1 MCKMLKELLGP
12 DIDELLRK
20 KDYAGL
26 KDGSAEWEAPEAA
39 DLLMSLPEE
48 EQPILFRLLP
58 RARAAEVFAYLP
70 MPEQRRLLQSLTT
83 ENVRNVLEEAA
94 PDDRARLFGE
104 LPAQVTQQL
113 LGLLSAEELSKTRQL
128 LGYPEESVGRL
139 MTPEYVAIHPEWTVG
154 RALEH
159 IRQHGKDAETINM
172 IYVVDYHGKLI
183 DDLRLRK
190 LILAD
195 PSEAVATVMDRR
207 FVALSAF
214 TDREEAAKL
223 MQKYDRVALPVT
235 DSDGVLIGIVTVDD
249 IIDVVE
255 KEATEDIQKMAA
267 VEALDEPYLQI
278 GFFRMVKKRAGWLT
292 LLFLGEMLTAT
303 AMGYFER
310 EIARAVVLALFI
322 PLIIIS
328 SGGNS
333 GSQAASLIIRAMAL
347 EEIRLRQWWRVMRR
361 EFFSGLALGA
371 VLGSIAFVRIILW
384 PHHAT
389 LYGQHYMLVAV
400 TVAASLIGVVTWGS
414 LTGSMLPFIM
424 RRLGFDPAASSAPFV
439 ATLVDVTGLVIYF
452 TVAMAILHGTLL

>member
-1 MCKMLKELLGP
+1 MLKELLGP

-20 KDYAGL
+20 KDYTGL
-26 KDGSAEWEAPEAA
+26 KDGVAEWEAPEAA
-39 DLLMSLPEE
+39 DLLLSLPEKD
-48 EQPILFRLLP
+48 QPILFRLLP
-58 RARAAEVFAYLP
+58 RRRAAEVFAYLP
-70 MPEQRRLLQSLTT
+70 TPEQRRLLQSLTT
-83 ENVRNVLEEAA
+83 ENVRNVLEASA

-113 LGLLSAEELSKTRQL
+113 LGLLSATELSKTRQL
-128 LGYPEESVGRL
+128 LGYPEESAGRL
-139 MTPEYVAIHPEWTVG
+139 MTPDYVAIHPEWTVG

-159 IRQHGKDAETINM
+159 IRQRGKDAETINM
-172 IYVVDYHGKLI
+172 IYVIDPHGKLI

-195 PSEAVATVMDRR
+195 PAEAVVTLLDHH
-207 FVALSAF
+207 FVALSAYG
-214 TDREEAAKL
+214 DREEAAKL

-235 DSDGVLIGIVTVDD
+235 DSDGMLIGIVTVDD

-255 KEATEDIQKMAA
+255 KEATEDIHKMAA
-267 VEALDEPYLQI
+267 VESLAEPYLQI
-278 GFFRMVKKRAGWLT
+278 DFFRMVRKRAGWLT

-303 AMGYFER
+303 AMSYFET

-322 PLIIIS
+322 PLIIS

-347 EEIRLRQWWRVMRR
+347 GEIRLRQWWRVMRR

-371 VLGSIAFVRIILW
+371 VLGAIAFVRIILW

-389 LYGQHYMLVAV
+389 LYGQHYVLVAA

-452 TVAMAILHGTLL
+452 TVALAILGGTLL

>member
-1 MCKMLKELLGP
+1 MFKELLGP
-12 DIDELLRK
+12 DVEELLEK
-20 KDYAGL
+20 KDYTGL
-26 KDGSAEWEAPEAA
+26 KDGTAEWEAPEAV
-39 DLLMSLPEE
+39 DLLLSLPEK
-48 EQPILFRLLP
+48 EQPLLFRLLP

-70 MPEQRRLLQSLTT
+70 TPEQRRLLQSLTA

-94 PDDRARLFGE
+94 PDDRARLLGE
-104 LPAQVTQQL
+104 LPAQVTQLL

-139 MTPEYVAIHPEWTVG
+139 MTPEYVAIRPEWTIG

-159 IRQHGKDAETINM
+159 IRRHGKDAETINM
-172 IYVVDYHGKLI
+172 IYVVDQNGKLI

-190 LILAD
+190 LILAE
-195 PSEAVATVMDRR
+195 PSEAIAAVMDRR

-223 MQKYDRVALPVT
+223 MQKYDYVALPVT

-255 KEATEDIQKMAA
+255 KEATEDIHKMAA
-267 VEALDEPYLQI
+267 IERLDEPYLRI

-303 AMGYFER
+303 AMGYFEH

-322 PLIIIS
+322 PLIIS

-361 EFFSGLALGA
+361 EFLSGLALGA

-389 LYGQHYMLVAV
+389 LYGQHYMLVAA

>member
-1 MCKMLKELLGP
+1 MLKELVGP
-12 DIDELLRK
+12 EVGELLHQ

-26 KDGSAEWEAPEAA
+26 KDGIAEWEASETAE
-39 DLLMSLPEE
+39 LLLSLPEK

-58 RARAAEVFAYLP
+58 RAQAAEVFAHLP
-70 MPEQRRLLQSLTT
+70 TREQSRLLQSLTT
-83 ENVRNVLEEAA
+83 ENIRNVLEEVA

-113 LGLLSAEELSKTRQL
+113 LGLLSLEELNKTRQL

-139 MTPEYVAIHPEWTVG
+139 MTPDYIAIHREWTAG

-159 IRQHGKDAETINM
+159 IRRHGKDAETINM
-172 IYVVDYHGKLI
+172 IYVIDQHGNLI
-183 DDLRLRK
+183 DDLRLRT
-190 LILAD
+190 LMLAD
-195 PSEAVATVMDRR
+195 PSEAVITLMDHH
-207 FVALSAF
+207 FVALSAYG
-214 TDREEAAKL
+214 DREQAAKL

-235 DSDGVLIGIVTVDD
+235 DSDGVLLGIVTVDD

-255 KEATEDIQKMAA
+255 KEATEDIHKMAA
-267 VEALDEPYLQI
+267 VGILDEPYLQTD
-278 GFFRMVKKRAGWLT
+278 FFRMLKKRAGWLT
-292 LLFLGEMLTAT
+292 VLFLGEMLTAT
-303 AMGYFER
+303 AMGYFEH

-322 PLIIIS
+322 PLIIS

-361 EFFSGLALGA
+361 EFLTGVALGA
-371 VLGSIAFVRIILW
+371 VLGAIAFVRIILW

-389 LYGQHYMLVAV
+389 LYGQHYLLVAA
-400 TVAASLIGVVTWGS
+400 TVAASLIGVVAWGS
-414 LTGSMLPFIM
+414 LAGSMLPFVM
-424 RRLGFDPAASSAPFV
+424 RGLGFDPAASSAPFV

-452 TVAMAILHGTLL
+452 TVASLILHGTLLQ

>member
-1 MCKMLKELLGP
+1 MLKELLGP
-12 DIDELLRK
+12 DIEELLHK

-26 KDGSAEWEAPEAA
+26 KDGSAEWEAPETA
-39 DLLMSLPEE
+39 DLLLSLPEKD
-48 EQPILFRLLP
+48 QPILFRLLP

-70 MPEQRRLLQSLTT
+70 TPEQRRLLQSLTT
-83 ENVRNVLEEAA
+83 ENVRNVLEESA
-94 PDDRARLFGE
+94 PDDRTKLFGE

-113 LGLLSAEELSKTRQL
+113 LGLLSAEELAKTRQL

-139 MTPEYVAIHPEWTVG
+139 MTPEYVSIRPEWTIG

-172 IYVVDYHGKLI
+172 IYVVDHNGKLI

-190 LILAD
+190 LILAE
-195 PSEAVATVMDRR
+195 PSEAVAAVMDRR

-255 KEATEDIQKMAA
+255 KEATEDIHKMAA
-267 VEALDEPYLQI
+267 VERLDEPYLQI

-292 LLFLGEMLTAT
+292 VLFLGEMLTAT
-303 AMGYFER
+303 AMGYFEH

-322 PLIIIS
+322 PLIIS

-361 EFFSGLALGA
+361 EFFSGIALGA

-389 LYGQHYMLVAV
+389 LYGQHYVLVAA

-414 LTGSMLPFIM
+414 LTGSMLPFVM